1 VNRSIKSREEWMEEL
16 ARRQDNIDP
25 IRRIPN
31 GALFHGTLIKG
42 SQRLNPV
49 QRVGA
54 LIAGL
59 FALIFGCVSLA
70 ETVASLRT
78 WNLAN
83 VDLYTFIFGP
93 FSLWI
98 GWKITMN
105 SLINNPGKARKK
117 RN

>member
-1 VNRSIKSREEWMEEL
+1 MKSREEWIEEI

-31 GALFHGTLIKG
+31 GALFHGTLING
-42 SQRLNPV
+42 TQRLNPL

-59 FALIFGCVSLA
+59 FALAFGCVSVA
-70 ETVASLRT
+70 EAIASLRS
-78 WNLAN
+78 WNLASID
-83 VDLYTFIFGP
+83 VYTFIFCP

-105 SLINNPGKARKK
+105 ALINNPRKARTE
-117 RN
+117 RD